1 MSTSSAEILTPED
14 QLGGMLELLRQ
25 GIQTKQHTKVFQL
38 RQRIRTHCNKH
49 GLPTPSEAFAHGRA
63 PRGAIVQQAPPAPKP
78 AVLPMASQRT
88 AQPLNVRSP
97 KMPKTGPERE
107 NELKALGG
115 TRAKARQLKLDTWK
129 LIETVQELPQEDLQA
144 LIEDLRYIA
153 LGASTALN
161 VVKIRLGKP

>member
-1 MSTSSAEILTPED
+1 MSTSTAEILSPEE
-14 QLGGMLELLRQ
+14 QLGGMLDLLRTN
-25 GIQTKQHTKVFQL
+25 IAAKAAPKVFQL
-38 RQRIRTHCNKH
+38 RQKIKSHCAQH
-49 GLPTPSEAFAHGRA
+49 GLPTPVEAFAHGKA
-63 PRGAIVQQAPPAPKP
+63 PRGALVTQAAPPKT
-78 AVLPMASQRT
+78 AVLPMATRRT
-88 AQPLNVRSP
+88 AQPLNVRTP

-107 NELKALGG
+107 DELKALSG
-115 TRAKARQLKLDTWK
+115 TRAKARQLKIEAWK